1 MSMFNLILQKQRLSQ
16 KLSNLLYGSRVQ
28 QSSDHEDNELYHCV
42 AGVNLLSSTGSEDTL
57 ISVGMNGRGG
67 IGKNLLRLQ

>member
-1 MSMFNLILQKQRLSQ
+1 MFNLILQKRMLSQ

-28 QSSDHEDNELYHCV
+28 QSSDHKDNELYHCV
-42 AGVNLLSSTGSEDTL
+42 AGKVNLLSSTGSEDTL

>member
-1 MSMFNLILQKQRLSQ
+1 MSMFNLILQKRRLSQ

-42 AGVNLLSSTGSEDTL
+42 AGKVNLLSSTEVQK
-57 ISVGMNGRGG
+57 IH
-67 IGKNLLRLQ
+67 LLV